1 MRCLMGNTKQAD
13 SSHLKFDLP
22 KSRVEM
28 NAQLHRKQTLVLGL
42 ASILAVAS
50 FWIPIPRK
58 TVLLDHPAQ
67 LSGFDE
73 GGKKNV
79 PLGPV
84 SLSDDRIGLSGAATF
99 SGDGTG
105 FAKNS

>member
-1 MRCLMGNTKQAD
+1 
-13 SSHLKFDLP
+13 
-22 KSRVEM
+22 M

-99 SGDGTG
+99 SGDGSDARLWEAG
-105 FAKNS
+105 CQKIGMSPENSLII